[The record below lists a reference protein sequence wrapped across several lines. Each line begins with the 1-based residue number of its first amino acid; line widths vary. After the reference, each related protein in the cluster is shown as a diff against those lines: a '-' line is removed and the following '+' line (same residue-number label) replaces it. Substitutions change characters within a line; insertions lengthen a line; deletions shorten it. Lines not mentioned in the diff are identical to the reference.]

1 MGNSHNPL
9 HVILERVG
17 YAEPA
22 KGAFFPW
29 DEVNGWPSG
38 ALDVLVASGL
48 LQPAQPMAA
57 IECDGCE
64 ENCTMFV
71 TVYPAHED
79 NAGRAFITCDKR
91 DDMGRVRVEFR
102 RMKQWQATGGLIA
115 AVLARLLGLPKA
127 AFLAADGSQ
136 WDIGVLK
143 GRVRRSPVRLLAG
156 DGLRLTLAG
165 HTVPLI
171 ELLTIKKDTLALDKS
186 ALIRL
191 VNNPVGNAEE
201 ENPEARRER
210 IRARVGEEKAKKT
223 KAFLQVVAKEEGV
236 SLTRIKQLI
245 KGNAALED
253 DGLKKFLWAGSATS
267 TKQTSSKKP
276 STKY

>member
-9 HVILERVG
+9 HVILERLG
-17 YAEPA
+17 YADPA

-79 NAGRAFITCDKR
+79 NAGRAFIICDKR
-91 DDMGRVRVEFR
+91 DDMGRVRVEFH
-102 RMKQWQATGGLIA
+102 RMKQWQATGGFIA
-115 AVLARLLGLPKA
+115 AVLARLLGLPRTA
-127 AFLAADGSQ
+127 SLAADGRQ
-136 WDIGVLK
+136 WNVGVLK
-143 GRVRRSPVRLLAG
+143 GSVRRSPVKLLAG
-156 DGLRLTLAG
+156 DGLTLTLAG
-165 HTVPLI
+165 HTVPLV
-171 ELLTIKKDTLALDKS
+171 ELLTIKKDTLALDK
-186 ALIRL
+186 ATLIRL
-191 VNNPVGNAEE
+191 VNNPVGNAEGE
-201 ENPEARRER
+201 TPEARRER
-210 IRARVGEEKAKKT
+210 IRARVSEEKAKGT
-223 KAFLQVVAKEEGV
+223 KAFLRVVAEEEGI

-245 KGNAALED
+245 KDDAPLEG
-253 DGLKKFLWAGSATS
+253 DGLKKFPWAGSATN

-276 STKY
+276 RTKY